1 MTDFEAKLIDRD
13 DELDMPSVQL
23 IADFKRRTVRTNC
36 GDFYYDYDIDFD
48 GLFSFVEQVKQM
60 DKKINGDKENG
71 KK

>member
-13 DELDMPSVQL
+13 DELDISSIYL
-23 IADFKRRTVRTNC
+23 TADFKNRTVRTNC

-48 GLFSFVEQVKQM
+48 GLFRFVEQVKQM
-60 DKKINGDKENG
+60 DKEINGDKDNG

>member
-1 MTDFEAKLIDRD
+1 MKDFEAKLIDRD
-13 DELDMPSVQL
+13 DELDITSVQL
-23 IADFKRRTVRTNC
+23 IADFKRRIVSTNC

-60 DKKINGDKENG
+60 DKEINGDKDNG